1 MKMEIYQLTPK
12 WMLLQT
18 AIETLKQ
25 DSSISDE
32 ELFSI
37 LRKEALKRM
46 HLIPEET
53 IHEIIYFS
61 RETIKRLKE
70 EEQ

>member
-1 MKMEIYQLTPK
+1 MEIYQLTPK
-12 WMLLQT
+12 GMLLQT

-32 ELFSI
+32 KLLSI
-37 LRKEALKRM
+37 LKKEALKRM
-46 HLIPEET
+46 YLIPEET

-61 RETIKRLKE
+61 RETIKVLKE